1 MVPASSVTYY
11 YLKIEGMTSKNIA
24 SIKCTCEGGIP
35 GLNINVTL
43 CVNLYGTNDLN
54 CNIVRVSF

>member
-11 YLKIEGMTSKNIA
+11 YPKIRGMTSKNIA

-35 GLNINVTL
+35 GLNVNVTL
-43 CVNLYGTNDLN
+43 GVDVYGINHIN
-54 CNIVRVSF
+54 YNISRASF